1 MDVELRYRAEL
12 ADQFID
18 RLRALTPA
26 QWRELVERHRQDDSY
41 YRLALELVSDATQM
55 LGADRMRQYE
65 MVLTRRSTDVEGV
78 VRDATEIPAAVAA
91 TAVALATA
99 AIHALL
105 VRDAYG
111 FNAGAFSELFRPFRS
126 LVDLAD
132 LERSATQVLAAQGLV
147 RHPPSDT
154 APGQR

>member
-26 QWRELVERHRQDDSY
+26 QWRELVERHRRDDSY

-65 MVLTRRSTDVEGV
+65 TVLRRRSAEAERAIRDV
-78 VRDATEIPAAVAA
+78 TELPDAVAT
-91 TAVALATA
+91 TAAALATA
-99 AIHALL
+99 AINALL

-126 LVDLAD
+126 LLDLAE
-132 LERSATQVLAAQGLV
+132 LERSATQVLALQGFI
-147 RHPPSDT
+147 RHPPPD
-154 APGQR
+154 APSGQR